1 MKETLA
7 VRMRPN
13 HIDEIIGQEH
23 LVGDGKIIRRMVDAN
38 QVASMILYGPP
49 GTGKTS
55 MAYAIAK
62 STNIPIRS
70 LNAVTN
76 KKKDMEIVVEEAKM
90 MGQVM
95 LILDEVHRLDKGKQD
110 FLLPHLE
117 SNLITMIGCTT
128 SNPYHAIN
136 PAIRSRCHLFE
147 LKPLE
152 IEQIKEAIVHTLENE
167 DDGYGT
173 VDILLE
179 DEALNHFAYSGNGDL
194 RAVLNGLELAV
205 SSTPKNNDGVIHIT
219 LDVA

>member
-70 LNAVTN
+70 LNADR
-76 KKKDMEIVVEEAKM
+76 KSVV
-90 MGQVM
+90 
-95 LILDEVHRLDKGKQD
+95 
-110 FLLPHLE
+110 
-117 SNLITMIGCTT
+117 
-128 SNPYHAIN
+128 
-136 PAIRSRCHLFE
+136 
-147 LKPLE
+147 
-152 IEQIKEAIVHTLENE
+152 
-167 DDGYGT
+167 
-173 VDILLE
+173 
-179 DEALNHFAYSGNGDL
+179 
-194 RAVLNGLELAV
+194 
-205 SSTPKNNDGVIHIT
+205 
-219 LDVA
+219 